1 MTLELDDLK
10 YHLQSP
16 DYPPLVENKR
26 EIERMQEKISLLG
39 IQLITQREH
48 KEKITKEINGTD
60 CT

>member
-1 MTLELDDLK
+1 MVLEINDLK

-26 EIERMQEKISLLG
+26 EIERMQEKISSLG
-39 IQLITQREH
+39 IQLITQEDQ